1 MMMAQLIVPKD
12 VLPDIINALREGCGR
27 AMGAPVRVSS
37 ILASDPSDGPTVHVY
52 VAGGYP
58 QSLVSA
64 ASILLLHCYA
74 EDGPAAQRLAAVAS
88 AVISYDH
95 QEWHSGE
102 VQSGPYDNPHPDY
115 PGLHRYTVQCVVVS
129 ESERLDVD

>member
-1 MMMAQLIVPKD
+1 MAQLIVSKD
-12 VLPDIINALREGCGR
+12 VLPSIITALREECGK
-27 AMGAPVRVSS
+27 AMGAQVQVSS
-37 ILASDPSDGPTVHVY
+37 ILARDPGEGLVIHVY

-64 ASILLLHCYA
+64 ASILLIHCYA
-74 EDGPAAQRLAAVAS
+74 GDGPTAQRLAAVAS
-88 AVISYDH
+88 AVIMYDR
-95 QEWHSGE
+95 QEWHSGK

-115 PGLHRYTVQCVVVS
+115 PGSHRYTVQCVVIS